1 MPATATATCPKPL
14 HAHLLRS
21 GALFADPSAAAPLA
35 AAASLASL
43 PYALSILRAHPTTFS
58 YNSAIRALARGP
70 RPHLAISLYRSML
83 SHSHSHPN
91 NYTYP
96 PILAACAR
104 LALASSDSSSAA
116 WAAVHASLFRRGL
129 ESPDRFIRAS
139 LLSLYAAAGDL
150 PAAHQVFDLSPPNHR
165 DLPLWNSL
173 LHAYLSRGHHLHVL
187 RLFRTMRTAD
197 HVTLLALLSACAHLG
212 ALHTGR
218 WAHAYLARTCLPITT
233 SLTTALLNMYMRCG
247 DVQTACSLFH
257 ATPHKDVRTWS
268 VMIAGLALNGF
279 STDALHFF
287 TQMKDH
293 NIQPDSVTLTA
304 VLSACTHAGMVDEG
318 KRILHRMPLDYHLQP
333 TIEHYGCTVHL
344 LGRAGLLQE
353 ALALIR
359 AVPLKA
365 DVALWGALLVA
376 CRCHR
381 NVEMG
386 QMVAM
391 EILRLDPRHAGAW
404 VFLSNVYAAAGKW
417 DLVQEVRSSM
427 KQHRIHKPPGSSVV
441 ELDGVVY
448 EFLSGDHS
456 HPQSDQIYAMLDEI
470 CKTLSLKGHKPATKL
485 VTFDIDEED
494 KEVCISQHSEKLAV
508 AFGLINTRR
517 GAVIRIVKNL
527 RICEDCHSVMKEC
540 ICLHLTV
547 VYPTLWK
554 TVVASHSQECESI
567 IVLRSM
573 LELRTGDIFGAV
585 FIACLIALQI
595 MRAQRGKQSDKMEEM
610 RICDC
615 AEDGSDNFFEIH
627 ENNYTINRSSVRSM
641 SCICDFIIVVTTRV
655 MIGTWN
661 VAGRGPSEDLD
672 LDQWICSQEPAD
684 IFQEVVPL
692 SAGNV
697 LGAEDSRTVPKWE
710 VIIRRALN
718 KSQQPKA
725 NCKSYSAPLSP
736 LLVPIFSD
744 DGNDTKHEYDK
755 MTENLSPQRQRRDKQ
770 TSISKCNCDWLDGTS
785 SLDWPERPLDIPAKV
800 SVSNRGLRRV
810 MSVGLFNT
818 DYLENTRGF
827 DLHGVALQD
836 GIRRSYRSSGNLGMS
851 WSEQQEKVDVLSSL
865 DYISDWTSDDA
876 PSVVGPDE
884 CATFAKGESFK
895 PPGNYVRIVS
905 KQMVGI
911 YVSIWVS
918 RKLRQHV
925 NNLEVASVGV
935 GLLGYMGNKGSISIS
950 MSLFQTRMCF
960 VCSHLASGHKRG
972 DQQKRNSDVDEI
984 LQRTRFSSLFAA
996 GQPQKIPSHD
1006 QIFWFGDLNYR
1017 IDMPDAEIRDLV
1029 AMKRWDD
1036 LLKSDQLTK
1045 ELTSGNTFAG
1055 WKEGLIN
1062 FPPTYK
1068 YETNSS
1074 RYVGEKPN
1082 EVGNKRSPAWC
1093 DRILWLGKGIKQL
1106 SYWSSGL
1113 NLSDHRPVSSTF
1125 IVEVEGADPA
1135 VQEDVPDKIQG
1146 KQDKAQDKDGPTRPT
1161 RPARPIKANPKYVGP
1176 DWAL

>member
-1 MPATATATCPKPL
+1 MPATATCRKAL

-35 AAASLASL
+35 AAASLASLASL

-83 SHSHSHPN
+83 SRSRSHPK

-96 PILAACAR
+96 PLLAACAR
-104 LALASSDSSSAA
+104 TAATAGVAL
-116 WAAVHASLFRRGL
+116 HASLFRRGL

-150 PAAHQVFDLSPPNHR
+150 PAARQVFD
-165 DLPLWNSL
+165 
-173 LHAYLSRGHHLHVL
+173 
-187 RLFRTMRTAD
+187 
-197 HVTLLALLSACAHLG
+197 LG
-212 ALHTGR
+212 ALHTAR
-218 WAHAYLARTCLPITT
+218 WAHAYLATTCSFPITT
-233 SLTTALLNMYMRCG
+233 NLATALLNMYMRCG

-257 ATPHKDVRTWS
+257 ATPTRHKDVHTWS

-279 STDALHFF
+279 STDALHLF
-287 TQMKDH
+287 THIKDH

-318 KRILHRMPLDYHLQP
+318 KRILRQ
-333 TIEHYGCTVHL
+333 HYGCTVDL
-344 LGRAGLLQE
+344 LGRAGLQEE

-359 AVPLKA
+359 AVPFKA

-381 NVEMG
+381 NFEMG

-391 EILRLDPRHAGAW
+391 EVLRLDPRHAGAW

-456 HPQSDQIYAMLDEI
+456 HPQQNLE
-470 CKTLSLKGHKPATKL
+470 TLNLKGHKPSTKL

-527 RICEDCHSVMKEC
+527 RICKDCHSVMKVVSEVYDRV
-540 ICLHLTV
+540 IVVRDRNRFHHFKSGSYSCLD
-547 VYPTLWK
+547 Y
-554 TVVASHSQECESI
+554 
-567 IVLRSM
+567 
-573 LELRTGDIFGAV
+573 RTGDIFGAV

-595 MRAQRGKQSDKMEEM
+595 MRAQRGKQSEKKWLNIKPKLNDFSEDEFDTDGGDEDFS
-610 RICDC
+610 DC
-615 AEDGSDNFFEIH
+615 AEDASDNFFEIH
-627 ENNYTINRSSVRSM
+627 ENNRTINRSSGDKIMPLRRLQRRKSESLRVNYISNKDMRFGLYEFIFNPQ
-641 SCICDFIIVVTTRV
+641 CIPCHASGDFIIVVTTRV
-655 MIGTWN
+655 IGTWN
-661 VAGRGPSEDLD
+661 VAGRAPSEDLD

-692 SAGNV
+692 SVGNV

-710 VIIRRALN
+710 GIIRRALN

-736 LLVPIFSD
+736 LRVPIPSD
-744 DGNDTKHEYDK
+744 DGHDDTKREYDK
-755 MTENLSPQRQRRDKQ
+755 MTENLSPQQQCRDKQ
-770 TSISKCNCDWLDGTS
+770 TSISKCSCDWLDGTS
-785 SLDWPERPLDIPAKV
+785 SLDWPECPLDIPAKV

-810 MSVGLFNT
+810 MSMGLFNT
-818 DYLENTRGF
+818 DYLENAQGF

-851 WSEQQEKVDVLSSL
+851 WSEQQEKMK
-865 DYISDWTSDDA
+865 T
-876 PSVVGPDE
+876 SVVGPDE
-884 CATFAKGESFK
+884 SATFAKGESLK
-895 PPGNYVRIVS
+895 SPGNYVRVVS

-911 YVSIWVS
+911 YVSVWVS

-960 VCSHLASGHKRG
+960 VCSHLASGHKCG

-984 LQRTRFSSLFAA
+984 LQRK
-996 GQPQKIPSHD
+996 KIFFLVCCC
-1006 QIFWFGDLNYR
+1006 QIFWFGDLNHR

-1029 AMKRWDD
+1029 SMKRWDD
-1036 LLKSDQLTK
+1036 LLESDQLTK
-1045 ELTSGNTFAG
+1045 ELTNGNTFAG

-1074 RYVGEKPN
+1074 KYVGEKPN
-1082 EVGNKRSPAWC
+1082 EVGNKRSPAWY

-1125 IVEVEGADPA
+1125 IVEVE
-1135 VQEDVPDKIQG
+1135 
-1146 KQDKAQDKDGPTRPT
+1146 T
-1161 RPARPIKANPKYVGP
+1161 N
-1176 DWAL
+1176 

>member
-1 MPATATATCPKPL
+1 MPATATCRKAL

-35 AAASLASL
+35 AAASLASLASL

-83 SHSHSHPN
+83 SRSRSHPK

-96 PILAACAR
+96 PLLAACAR
-104 LALASSDSSSAA
+104 TAATAGVAL
-116 WAAVHASLFRRGL
+116 HASLFRRGL

-150 PAAHQVFDLSPPNHR
+150 PAARQVFD
-165 DLPLWNSL
+165 
-173 LHAYLSRGHHLHVL
+173 
-187 RLFRTMRTAD
+187 
-197 HVTLLALLSACAHLG
+197 LG
-212 ALHTGR
+212 ALHTAR
-218 WAHAYLARTCLPITT
+218 WAHAYLATTCSFPITT
-233 SLTTALLNMYMRCG
+233 NLATALLNMYMRCG

-257 ATPHKDVRTWS
+257 ATPTRHKDVHTWS

-279 STDALHFF
+279 STDALHLF
-287 TQMKDH
+287 THIKDH

-318 KRILHRMPLDYHLQP
+318 KRILRQ
-333 TIEHYGCTVHL
+333 HYGCTVDL
-344 LGRAGLLQE
+344 LGRAGLQEE

-359 AVPLKA
+359 AVPFKA

-381 NVEMG
+381 NFEMG

-391 EILRLDPRHAGAW
+391 EVLRLDPRHAGAW

-456 HPQSDQIYAMLDEI
+456 HPQQNLE
-470 CKTLSLKGHKPATKL
+470 TLNLKGHKPSTKL

-527 RICEDCHSVMKEC
+527 RICKDCHSVMKVVSEVYDRV
-540 ICLHLTV
+540 IVVRDRNRFHHFKSGSYSCLD
-547 VYPTLWK
+547 Y
-554 TVVASHSQECESI
+554 
-567 IVLRSM
+567 
-573 LELRTGDIFGAV
+573 RTGDIFGAV

-595 MRAQRGKQSDKMEEM
+595 MRAQRGKQSEKKWLNIKPKLNDFSEDEFDTDGGDEDFS
-610 RICDC
+610 DC
-615 AEDGSDNFFEIH
+615 AEDASDNFFEIH
-627 ENNYTINRSSVRSM
+627 ENNRTINRSSV
-641 SCICDFIIVVTTRV
+641 
-655 MIGTWN
+655 
-661 VAGRGPSEDLD
+661 
-672 LDQWICSQEPAD
+672 
-684 IFQEVVPL
+684 VPL
-692 SAGNV
+692 SVGNV

-710 VIIRRALN
+710 GIIRRALN

-736 LLVPIFSD
+736 LRVPIPSD
-744 DGNDTKHEYDK
+744 DGHDDTKREYDK
-755 MTENLSPQRQRRDKQ
+755 MTENLSPQQQCRDKQ
-770 TSISKCNCDWLDGTS
+770 TSISKCSCDWLDGTS
-785 SLDWPERPLDIPAKV
+785 SLDWPECPLDIPAKV

-810 MSVGLFNT
+810 MSMGLFNT
-818 DYLENTRGF
+818 DYLENAQGF

-851 WSEQQEKVDVLSSL
+851 WSEQQEKMK
-865 DYISDWTSDDA
+865 T
-876 PSVVGPDE
+876 SVVGPDE
-884 CATFAKGESFK
+884 SATFAKGESLK
-895 PPGNYVRIVS
+895 SPGNYVRVVS

-911 YVSIWVS
+911 YVSVWVS

-960 VCSHLASGHKRG
+960 VCSHLASGHKCG

-984 LQRTRFSSLFAA
+984 LQRK
-996 GQPQKIPSHD
+996 KIFFLVCCC
-1006 QIFWFGDLNYR
+1006 QIFWFGDLNHR

-1029 AMKRWDD
+1029 SMKRWDD
-1036 LLKSDQLTK
+1036 LLESDQLTK
-1045 ELTSGNTFAG
+1045 ELTNGNTFAG

-1074 RYVGEKPN
+1074 KYVGEKPN
-1082 EVGNKRSPAWC
+1082 EVGNKRSPAWY

-1125 IVEVEGADPA
+1125 IVEVE
-1135 VQEDVPDKIQG
+1135 
-1146 KQDKAQDKDGPTRPT
+1146 T
-1161 RPARPIKANPKYVGP
+1161 N
-1176 DWAL
+1176 

>member
-935 GLLGYMGNKGSISIS
+935 GLLGYMGNK
-950 MSLFQTRMCF
+950 
-960 VCSHLASGHKRG
+960 
-972 DQQKRNSDVDEI
+972 
-984 LQRTRFSSLFAA
+984 
-996 GQPQKIPSHD
+996 
-1006 QIFWFGDLNYR
+1006 
-1017 IDMPDAEIRDLV
+1017 
-1029 AMKRWDD
+1029 
-1036 LLKSDQLTK
+1036 LTK

>member
-1 MPATATATCPKPL
+1 MPATATCPKAL

-83 SHSHSHPN
+83 SHSRSHPN

-96 PILAACAR
+96 PLLAACAR
-104 LALASSDSSSAA
+104 LADSDSSSAA
-116 WAAVHASLFRRGL
+116 AAAAAGVALHASLFRRGL

-150 PAAHQVFDLSPPNHR
+150 PAARQVFDLSPPNHR

-173 LHAYLSRGHHLHVL
+173 LHAYLSRAHYVQVL

-212 ALHTGR
+212 ALHTAR
-218 WAHAYLARTCLPITT
+218 WAHAYLATTCSFPITT
-233 SLTTALLNMYMRCG
+233 NLATALLNMYMRCG

-257 ATPHKDVRTWS
+257 STPTRHKDVHTWT

-279 STDALHFF
+279 STDALHLF
-287 TQMKDH
+287 THMKDH

-318 KRILHRMPLDYHLQP
+318 KRILRRMPLDYHLQP
-333 TIEHYGCTVHL
+333 TIEHYGCTVDL
-344 LGRAGLLQE
+344 LGRAGLLEE

-359 AVPLKA
+359 AVPFKA

-381 NVEMG
+381 NFEMG

-391 EILRLDPRHAGAW
+391 EILRLDPQHAGAW

-470 CKTLSLKGHKPATKL
+470 GKTLSLKGHKPATKL

-527 RICEDCHSVMKEC
+527 RICEDCHSVMK
-540 ICLHLTV
+540 
-547 VYPTLWK
+547 
-554 TVVASHSQECESI
+554 
-567 IVLRSM
+567 
-573 LELRTGDIFGAV
+573 LRTGDIFGAV

-595 MRAQRGKQSDKMEEM
+595 MGSQRGKQSEKSFWPLIVMKKWLNIKPKLNDFSEDEFDTDGGDEDFS
-610 RICDC
+610 DC
-615 AEDGSDNFFEIH
+615 AEDASDNFFEIH
-627 ENNYTINRSSVRSM
+627 ENNHTINRSSGDKIMPLRRLQRRKSESLRVNYISNKDMRFGLYEFIFNPQ
-641 SCICDFIIVVTTRV
+641 CIPCHASGDFIIVVTTRV

-661 VAGRGPSEDLD
+661 VAGRAPSEDLD

-684 IFQEVVPL
+684 MYILGFQEVVPL
-692 SAGNV
+692 SVGNV

-710 VIIRRALN
+710 GIIRRALN
-718 KSQQPKA
+718 KSQQLKA

-736 LLVPIFSD
+736 LRVPIPSD
-744 DGNDTKHEYDK
+744 DGHDDTKREYDK
-755 MTENLSPQRQRRDKQ
+755 MTENLSPQQQCRDKQ
-770 TSISKCNCDWLDGTS
+770 TSISKCSCDWLDGTS
-785 SLDWPERPLDIPAKV
+785 SLDWPECPLDIPAKV

-810 MSVGLFNT
+810 MSMELFNT
-818 DYLENTRGF
+818 DYLENAQGF

-851 WSEQQEKVDVLSSL
+851 WSEQQEKVDVLSSV
-865 DYISDWTSDDA
+865 DYMSDWTSDDTT
-876 PSVVGPDE
+876 SVVGPDE
-884 CATFAKGESFK
+884 RATFAKGESLK
-895 PPGNYVRIVS
+895 PPGNYVRVVS

-911 YVSIWVS
+911 YVSVWVS

-935 GLLGYMGNKGSISIS
+935 GLLGYMGNKVILPSVDCR
-950 MSLFQTRMCF
+950 SLQ
-960 VCSHLASGHKRG
+960 
-972 DQQKRNSDVDEI
+972 
-984 LQRTRFSSLFAA
+984 
-996 GQPQKIPSHD
+996 
-1006 QIFWFGDLNYR
+1006 
-1017 IDMPDAEIRDLV
+1017 
-1029 AMKRWDD
+1029 
-1036 LLKSDQLTK
+1036 
-1045 ELTSGNTFAG
+1045 
-1055 WKEGLIN
+1055 
-1062 FPPTYK
+1062 
-1068 YETNSS
+1068 
-1074 RYVGEKPN
+1074 YVGVTVESRCLTLF
-1082 EVGNKRSPAWC
+1082 GH
-1093 DRILWLGKGIKQL
+1093 
-1106 SYWSSGL
+1106 L
-1113 NLSDHRPVSSTF
+1113 NF
-1125 IVEVEGADPA
+1125 A
-1135 VQEDVPDKIQG
+1135 
-1146 KQDKAQDKDGPTRPT
+1146 
-1161 RPARPIKANPKYVGP
+1161 
-1176 DWAL
+1176 